1 MNNTGKQRRSL
12 RPKQI
17 AEKNMN
23 YQIEKPTASTCLKAP
38 LQAGQ
43 GTPMYSSPWLA
54 LYFHLKANLNQSSVS

>member
-1 MNNTGKQRRSL
+1 
-12 RPKQI
+12 
-17 AEKNMN
+17 MN